1 MLHSI
6 SARQRLKDLACELR
20 LCKSKSYFSSQIFGH
35 QISAIKLMA
44 RGPCPASNNGTRYP
58 EGPEYAMGEPPK
70 GTVTSL
76 SSIYSPE
83 DAQKASVRVQET
95 ISERQKEVQQLQT
108 FLNDNTN
115 LVPFGKAAFF
125 PGKIIHTNEFL
136 VLLGEGY
143 YADRTSKQ
151 TIEILKRR
159 GKDLESQIE
168 NLNAVIKDLKYE
180 ASFFIETATEA
191 AEGVVEIREDYVDE
205 FLDEEKEAPTE
216 EEYSRIDELEKEEME
231 SEMAEEDEE
240 KEEEEEEEKDKAE
253 LSDVLSRTHL
263 EPKVISSE
271 KHMGNEHLKSKE
283 SSNIKAPT
291 SSATSNTLSRPI
303 EQKKSE
309 ILPQRIVSKN
319 EVSNSGSNM
328 RNDSSQA
335 FTGSIVERTHNTEK
349 SQTSEPIAPP
359 SKPVSRFKMQ
369 RKPCP
374 ASNNGTRYPE
384 GPEYAMGEPPKGT
397 VTSLSSIY
405 SPEDAQ
411 KASVRVQETISERQK
426 EVQQLQTF
434 LNDNTNLVPFGKAAF
449 FPGKIIHTNEFLVLL
464 GECYYADR
472 TSKQT
477 IEILKRRGNDLESQ
491 IENLNAV
498 IKDLKYEAS
507 FFIETATEA
516 AEGVVEIREDY
527 VDEFLDEEKEAPT
540 EEEYSRILS
549 RIDELEKEEM
559 ESEMAE
565 EDEEKEEEEEE
576 EKDKAELSDVL
587 SRTHLEPKVISSE
600 KHMGNEHLKSKESS
614 NIKAPTSSATSNTLS
629 RPIEQKK
636 SEILPQRIVS
646 KNEVSNSGSNMR
658 NDSSQA
664 FTGSIVERTHNTEKS
679 QTSEPIAPPSKPV
692 SRFKMQRK

>member
-1 MLHSI
+1 
-6 SARQRLKDLACELR
+6 
-20 LCKSKSYFSSQIFGH
+20 
-35 QISAIKLMA
+35 
-44 RGPCPASNNGTRYP
+44 
-58 EGPEYAMGEPPK
+58 MGEPPK

-83 DAQKASVRVQET
+83 DSQKASVRVQET

-115 LVPFGKAAFF
+115 LVNLVKKLPDQLHHDIMANHPHLDSFLISLTLISVPFGKAAFF

-159 GKDLESQIE
+159 GK
-168 NLNAVIKDLKYE
+168 
-180 ASFFIETATEA
+180 
-191 AEGVVEIREDYVDE
+191 
-205 FLDEEKEAPTE
+205 
-216 EEYSRIDELEKEEME
+216 
-231 SEMAEEDEE
+231 
-240 KEEEEEEEKDKAE
+240 
-253 LSDVLSRTHL
+253 
-263 EPKVISSE
+263 
-271 KHMGNEHLKSKE
+271 
-283 SSNIKAPT
+283 
-291 SSATSNTLSRPI
+291 
-303 EQKKSE
+303 
-309 ILPQRIVSKN
+309 
-319 EVSNSGSNM
+319 
-328 RNDSSQA
+328 
-335 FTGSIVERTHNTEK
+335 
-349 SQTSEPIAPP
+349 
-359 SKPVSRFKMQ
+359 
-369 RKPCP
+369 
-374 ASNNGTRYPE
+374 
-384 GPEYAMGEPPKGT
+384 
-397 VTSLSSIY
+397 
-405 SPEDAQ
+405 
-411 KASVRVQETISERQK
+411 
-426 EVQQLQTF
+426 
-434 LNDNTNLVPFGKAAF
+434 
-449 FPGKIIHTNEFLVLL
+449 
-464 GECYYADR
+464 
-472 TSKQT
+472 
-477 IEILKRRGNDLESQ
+477 DLESQ

-679 QTSEPIAPPSKPV
+679 QTSQPIAPPSKPV